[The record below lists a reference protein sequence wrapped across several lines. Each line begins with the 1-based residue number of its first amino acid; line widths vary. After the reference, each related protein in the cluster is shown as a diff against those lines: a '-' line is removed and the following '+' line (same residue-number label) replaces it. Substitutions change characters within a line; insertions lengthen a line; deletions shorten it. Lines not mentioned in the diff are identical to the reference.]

1 MTKITRDNISTI
13 SQRWEKEKSI
23 VVKQSLWEEC
33 SKIFFEKNLIKKSER
48 ILILVVGNLL
58 LHFWYCG
65 GFQLV
70 LRTWKGIETNCVWYY
85 LWHLSILSFFALS
98 KIYYLSYKCVLDRRE
113 MTCSVGFSSASKLNI
128 YGTFWKKLHTIMK
141 LKLEF

>member
-13 SQRWEKEKSI
+13 SQRWEKKKSI

-65 GFQLV
+65 FQLV
-70 LRTWKGIETNCVWYY
+70 LRTWKGIETNCAWYY

-98 KIYYLSYKCVLDRRE
+98 KIYYLLFKCVLDRRE